1 MKSMN
6 RDKLKKH
13 IPNLFTLANMSF
25 GLASIL
31 LLIQADHPHK
41 AIIVPVFI
49 FLGGVADFFDG
60 YFARTLNV
68 STNMGKQLDSF
79 ADIITF
85 GIAPIALVYYL
96 SVSEHSI
103 FLMLASL
110 IFLIS
115 GAYRLARYNLRDFSN
130 YFMGLPIT
138 AAGVILAI
146 YCVVY
151 PYLIAGWHSVIRTI
165 ITTLFLCLLSV
176 LMVSRKKV
184 KRFYFFNQKSQDDN

>member
-1 MKSMN
+1 MY

-31 LLIQADHPHK
+31 FLLQAGHPHK
-41 AIIVPVFI
+41 AIIVPIFI

-60 YFARTLNV
+60 HFARTLNAC
-68 STNMGKQLDSF
+68 TNMGKQLDSF

-85 GIAPIALVYYL
+85 GIAPIALINYL

-103 FLMLASL
+103 PIMVASL
-110 IFLIS
+110 IFIIA
-115 GAYRLARYNLRDFSN
+115 GAYRLARYNLRDFRN

-138 AAGVILAI
+138 AAGVILAV

-151 PYLIAGWHSVIRTI
+151 SYLIAGWHSVIRTI
-165 ITTLFLCLLSV
+165 ITTLLLCFLSV

-184 KRFYFFNQKSQDDN
+184 KRFYFFNQKS

>member
-1 MKSMN
+1 MN
-6 RDKLKKH
+6 RYKLKKY

-25 GLASIL
+25 GLASVLFL
-31 LLIQADHPHK
+31 LQAGHPHK
-41 AIIVPVFI
+41 AIIVPIFI

-60 YFARTLNV
+60 YFARILNV
-68 STNMGKQLDSF
+68 STDMGKQLDSF

-85 GIAPIALVYYL
+85 GIAPIALINYL

-103 FLMLASL
+103 LIMVASL
-110 IFLIS
+110 IFVIAGS
-115 GAYRLARYNLRDFSN
+115 YRLARYNLRDFRN

-151 PYLIAGWHSVIRTI
+151 PYLIADLHSVTRTT
-165 ITTLFLCLLSV
+165 ITTLLIGLLSA
-176 LMVSRKKV
+176 LMISQKTV
-184 KRFYFFNQKSQDDN
+184 KRFYFINHKSKDDS